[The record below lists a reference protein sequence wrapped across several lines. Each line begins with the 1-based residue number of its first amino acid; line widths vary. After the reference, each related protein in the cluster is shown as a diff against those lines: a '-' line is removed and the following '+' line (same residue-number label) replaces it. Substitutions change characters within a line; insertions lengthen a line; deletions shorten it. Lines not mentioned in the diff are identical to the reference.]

1 MNIMKTPTTSRR
13 GPALKKV
20 KAKAKST
27 KKPATSK
34 QLKSSTQPLITP
46 DLTINQVLQRHPNAA
61 EIMQQFGL
69 HCFGCSVNVFETLEE
84 GILGHGMPKSTLT
97 EMLKAL
103 NGSLTDYQKD
113 LSEKGIVLTERGALK
128 IVEIAQMEQRKR
140 YGIRVKM
147 LEEGGC
153 CSGATY
159 SMDFEEYAQEGDK
172 ILGFHHGVTL
182 FLDKD
187 SFEKMKGSRIDY
199 IETYEAAGFKIDN
212 PNVTEG
218 ACGCK
223 N

>member
-1 MNIMKTPTTSRR
+1 MKTTPPKTVAS
-13 GPALKKV
+13 KKRLS
-20 KAKAKST
+20 AKAKSVKKSS
-27 KKPATSK
+27 KKPSK
-34 QLKSSTQPLITP
+34 KADQPLITP

-103 NGSLTDYQKD
+103 NGSLNDYQKD

-128 IVEIAQMEQRKR
+128 IVEIAQMEKRKR
-140 YGIRVKM
+140 YGIRVKS
-147 LEEGGC
+147 LGDGGC
-153 CSGATY
+153 CSGPTY

-182 FLDKD
+182 FIDKD

-218 ACGCK
+218 ACGYK

>member
-1 MNIMKTPTTSRR
+1 MKTPPSKTVASKKRL
-13 GPALKKV
+13 ASKV
-20 KAKAKST
+20 KSSKKTAKKFSKKSD
-27 KKPATSK
+27 
-34 QLKSSTQPLITP
+34 QPLITP

-103 NGSLTDYQKD
+103 NGSLKDYQKN

-128 IVEIAQMEQRKR
+128 IVEIAQMEERKR
-140 YGIRVKM
+140 YGIRVKI
-147 LEEGGC
+147 LGDGGC

-182 FLDKD
+182 FIDKD

-218 ACGCK
+218 ACGCG
-223 N
+223 NG

>member
-1 MNIMKTPTTSRR
+1 MKTTPSKTIAS
-13 GPALKKV
+13 KKHLSSKAQSV
-20 KAKAKST
+20 KKLS
-27 KKPATSK
+27 KKPSK
-34 QLKSSTQPLITP
+34 KSGDQALINS
-46 DLTINQVLQRHPNAA
+46 DLTISQVLQRHPHAA

-69 HCFGCSVNVFETLEE
+69 HCFGCSVNVFETLKE
-84 GILGHGMPKSTLT
+84 GILGHGMPESTLT

-103 NGSLTDYQKD
+103 NGSLKDYQKD

-128 IVEIAQMEQRKR
+128 IVEIAEMEGRKK
-140 YGIRVKM
+140 YGIRVKS
-147 LEEGGC
+147 LGDGGC

-172 ILGFHHGVTL
+172 ILGFHNNVTL
-182 FLDKD
+182 FIDRE

-212 PNVTEG
+212 PNATTG
-218 ACGCK
+218 ACGCQ